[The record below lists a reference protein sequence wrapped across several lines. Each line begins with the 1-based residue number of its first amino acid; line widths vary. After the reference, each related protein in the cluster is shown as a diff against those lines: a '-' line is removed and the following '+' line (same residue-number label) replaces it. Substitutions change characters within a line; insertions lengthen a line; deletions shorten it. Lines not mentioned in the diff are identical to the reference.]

1 MIISLKQEAIF
12 IKTKKTAGTSFEIAM
27 TKFCGP
33 QCIITPISTP
43 DERLRQDLGFGC
55 AQNFKNYFWRKQG
68 VTTTGEFFNH
78 IPARA
83 VRESVPHDV
92 WNGLKKITIVRNP
105 YDVAISRYYW
115 EGGGRKLN
123 LNFLEY
129 LRAFPEHLVE
139 NLSIAPLSGPD
150 ACDVYL
156 RYESLCEDLE
166 ENGLLYLWDTF
177 SKIRAKSH
185 LRPRVGAS
193 VEEVFKKYPEAAL
206 IIEQACTEE
215 IQFSDYRAW

>member
-1 MIISLKQEAIF
+1 MIISLEQEAIF

-43 DERLRQDLGFGC
+43 DERLRQDLGFGR

-68 VTTTGEFFNH
+68 VTTTREFFNH

-92 WNGLKKITIVRNP
+92 WNGFKKITIVRNP
-105 YDVAISRYYW
+105 HDVAISRYYW

-139 NLSIAPLSGPD
+139 NQSIAPLSGPD
-150 ACDVYL
+150 VCDVYL
-156 RYESLCEDLE
+156 RYESLREDLE
-166 ENGLLYLWDTF
+166 KNGLLYLWDTF
-177 SKIRAKSH
+177 SKIKAKSH
-185 LRPRVGAS
+185 LRPRIGAS
-193 VEEVFKKYPEAAL
+193 VEEVFKKYPEAAF

-215 IQFSDYRAW
+215 IQFSEYRAW